1 MFSCLCDVAI
11 SFFKNC
17 NELVD
22 PVSLKSIGFMEKI
35 EEKNPKIFKFSYG
48 KKQIFAAGEAKF
60 DLNREFN
67 ENNETS
73 EYSLVIKLETE
84 DILEKEAIFTYCSIN
99 STGPG
104 GISPDPHSQIPQRDR
119 DRIQTG
125 FLSPRFAARKYCKRD
140 APPH

>member
-99 STGPG
+99 STGKIEVLKQKIEMG
-104 GISPDPHSQIPQRDR
+104 ENALIMNEIFGSTS
-119 DRIQTG
+119 G
-125 FLSPRFAARKYCKRD
+125 KEK
-140 APPH
+140 